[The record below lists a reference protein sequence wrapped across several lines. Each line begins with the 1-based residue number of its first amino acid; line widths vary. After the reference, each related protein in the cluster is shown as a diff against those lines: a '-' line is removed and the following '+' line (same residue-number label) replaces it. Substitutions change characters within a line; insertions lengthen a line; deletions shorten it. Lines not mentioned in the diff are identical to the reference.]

1 MANAQGVK
9 RKIKRVKQAVQGTP
23 VTAGSQLIRRTN
35 FTMGKTSDTFENN
48 EIVDHQ
54 QSTGQTEGTYST
66 SGKLDGLLSPATYV
80 PEFENLLRKDA
91 AATTAIAGMSI
102 TIATAGQAWTLTRGT
117 GSFLTDGVKQFDVVR
132 LTAGTFNAANSQKN
146 LLVTAVTALALTVIP
161 LNGAA
166 LVAEGAITGATLTI
180 PGKKIWVPTSGHTD
194 TFFTWEDWNPDVP
207 SSKVYPDVK
216 VGAAQIG
223 VPATGNPTVSF
234 DLVGLSRTMGT
245 TESLTT
251 PTAATTTSVLADAVA
266 KILVNGVVTPVTSA
280 TVNIT
285 GNVGAGEAEVG
296 SQARSGH
303 QLGRVAVS
311 GTITAKFGGQTLA
324 TIRENQ
330 SIVPIAIPIPV
341 SSDAASEFVTI
352 VIPAA
357 KLFTD
362 DVDDGEKELIG
373 TYNFTAQIP
382 NTGGAA
388 LANHQTIV
396 SVQDSQAP

>member
-23 VTAGSQLIRRTN
+23 VTAGSQLIRRTS
-35 FTMGKTSDTFENN
+35 FTMGKTSDTYENN

-66 SGKLDGLLSPATYV
+66 TGKLDGLLSPATYV

-91 AATTAIAGMSI
+91 AATPGLTGMSI
-102 TIATAGQAWTLTRGT
+102 TIAASGQAWTITRAAGN
-117 GSFLTDGVKQFDVVR
+117 FLTDGVKQFDLVR
-132 LTAGTFNAANSQKN
+132 LPTAAFNAANKDKN

-166 LVAEGAITGATLTI
+166 LVPEGPIAAAGLTV

-194 TFFTWEDWNPDVP
+194 TFFTWEDWSPDVP

-216 VGAAQIG
+216 VGAAQITI
-223 VPATGNPTVSF
+223 PATGNPTVSF
-234 DLVGLSRTMGT
+234 DLVGLSRTLGT
-245 TESLTT
+245 AEVLAA
-251 PTAATTTSVLADAVA
+251 PTAATTTAVLSDAVA
-266 KILVNGVVTPVTSA
+266 KVIVGNTVTPITSG

-285 GNVGAGEAEVG
+285 GNVGPGEAEVG

-303 QLGRVAVS
+303 QLGRIGVTVS
-311 GTITAKFGGQTLA
+311 ITAKFGSLTLA
-324 TIRENQ
+324 QIRENQ
-330 SIVPIAIPIPV
+330 NIVAIAIPVPV
-341 SSDAASEFVTI
+341 DGTANAEFVTI
-352 VIPAA
+352 VLPAV

-362 DVDDGEKELIG
+362 DTDDGEKEIIG
-373 TYNFTAQIP
+373 TYNGTAQIP
-382 NTGGAA
+382 ATGGAA

-396 SVQDSQAP
+396 SIQDSQAP

>member
-9 RKIKRVKQAVQGTP
+9 RKIKRVKQAIQGTP
-23 VTAGSQLIRRTN
+23 VTAGSQLIRRTS
-35 FTMGKTSDTFENN
+35 FTMGKASDTYENN

-91 AATTAIAGMSI
+91 AATAALAGMSI
-102 TIATAGQAWTLTRGT
+102 TIAAAGQAWTISRAA
-117 GSFLTDGVKQFDVVR
+117 GSFLTDGVKQFDLVR
-132 LTAGTFNAANSQKN
+132 LPTAAFNAANKDKN

-166 LVAEGAITGATLTI
+166 LVPEGPIAAAGLTV

-194 TFFTWEDWNPDVP
+194 TFFTWEDWSPDVP

-216 VGAAQIG
+216 VGAAQITI
-223 VPATGNPTVSF
+223 PATGNPTVSF
-234 DLVGLSRTMGT
+234 DLVGLSRTLGT
-245 TESLTT
+245 AEILTA
-251 PTAATTTSVLADAVA
+251 PTAATTTAVLSDAVA
-266 KILVNGVVTPVTSA
+266 KVIVGNTITPITSG
-280 TVNIT
+280 TINIT
-285 GNVGAGEAEVG
+285 GNVGPGEAEVG

-303 QLGRVAVS
+303 QLGRIGVTVS
-311 GTITAKFGGQTLA
+311 ITAKFGSLTLA
-324 TIRENQ
+324 QIRENQ
-330 SIVPIAIPIPV
+330 NIVAIAIPIPV
-341 SSDAASEFVTI
+341 DGTANAEFVTI
-352 VIPAA
+352 VLPAV

-362 DVDDGEKELIG
+362 DTDDGEKEIIG
-373 TYNFTAQIP
+373 TYNGTAQIP
-382 NTGGAA
+382 ATGGAA

-396 SVQDSQAP
+396 SLQDSMA